1 MRNLLIGIVVV
12 VGLGVMIYALIDV
25 VRSEKRFVRALPKL
39 LWFFI
44 VLLLPIIGAVLWL
57 TLGRERTTVGRVS
70 RSVAPDDDLKFL
82 REIER
87 DRDQDERIRLLEQQL
102 AELDDEATPEDGTN
116 GDADA
121 DHGTDRPA

>member
-1 MRNLLIGIVVV
+1 
-12 VGLGVMIYALIDV
+12 
-25 VRSEKRFVRALPKL
+25 VRSEKRFIRALPKF
-39 LWFFI
+39 LWFFV
-44 VLLLPIIGAVLWL
+44 VLLIPIIGAVLWL
-57 TLGRERTTVGRVS
+57 TLGKDRASQVRVS

-87 DRDQDERIRLLEQQL
+87 DRDQDERIRLLEEQL
-102 AELDDEATPEDGTN
+102 AELDDEATPEDGSN